1 MESFFTITIS
11 TESFILKEW
20 ERPLV
25 EAALS
30 AAVEE
35 ARNSLLGSQ
44 FIMNRLPPPPPPL
57 PLPGTSD
64 PRQEPPV
71 DPRLVPSSAAA
82 PRQAPPSEPVQLL
95 KSCRGRK
102 PTPGAYPDGEPLSPL
117 DTGAAIFTIAAAPST
132 AAAAPDAAPD
142 GATAD
147 AAAPVVTA
155 AAAPAAIAAAPD
167 TTAACV
173 VDAAVAAVASS
184 AAAAAAAAPLSPVL
198 APGGTRAPVVL
209 PPSSL
214 AWRSLVKEATDTV
227 VSERAAEP
235 DPEEPPVVSGA
246 EVSPVLVPGSAGA
259 PIEVESSPSAPPP
272 SSSYHL
278 RPRLHPE
285 KSPDCIIIKHKNP
298 APPSHKKVVW
308 GKKEWEGYQAFLDD
322 LAKPQEKPQ
331 EKPRGKVNKKNN
343 KKRTNKN
350 KKNRKGKVLPN
361 GDLVVANNRE
371 DGTLIEIGGGR
382 PGDFYKE
389 EEDEA
394 FSADS
399 DDSSYSP

>member
-44 FIMNRLPPPPPPL
+44 FVMNRLPPPPPPL
-57 PLPGTSD
+57 PLPVHQTAASD
-64 PRQEPPV
+64 PRQELPT
-71 DPRLVPSSAAA
+71 D

-102 PTPGAYPDGEPLSPL
+102 PTPGAYPDGSPLSPL
-117 DTGAAIFTIAAAPST
+117 DTGAAIFTIAAAP
-132 AAAAPDAAPD
+132 
-142 GATAD
+142 
-147 AAAPVVTA
+147 AAAPVVAATVPS
-155 AAAPAAIAAAPD
+155 AAAPSAASVD
-167 TTAACV
+167 
-173 VDAAVAAVASS
+173 DAA

-214 AWRSLVKEATDTV
+214 AWRSLVKEATDTL
-227 VSERAAEP
+227 VSGRAAESEP
-235 DPEEPPVVSGA
+235 AEPPVVTGA
-246 EVSPVLVPGSAGA
+246 AEAPVVPGSAGA

-272 SSSYHL
+272 SSSYCL

-308 GKKEWEGYQAFLDD
+308 DKKDWEGYQAFLAD

-382 PGDFYKE
+382 PGPVYKE

>member
-1 MESFFTITIS
+1 
-11 TESFILKEW
+11 
-20 ERPLV
+20 
-25 EAALS
+25 
-30 AAVEE
+30 
-35 ARNSLLGSQ
+35 
-44 FIMNRLPPPPPPL
+44 MNRLPPPPPPL
-57 PLPGTSD
+57 PLPVRQTAASD
-64 PRQEPPV
+64 PRQELPT
-71 DPRLVPSSAAA
+71 D

-102 PTPGAYPDGEPLSPL
+102 PTPGAYPDGSPLSPL
-117 DTGAAIFTIAAAPST
+117 DTGAAIFTIAAAP
-132 AAAAPDAAPD
+132 
-142 GATAD
+142 
-147 AAAPVVTA
+147 AAAPVVAATVPS
-155 AAAPAAIAAAPD
+155 AAAPSAASVD
-167 TTAACV
+167 
-173 VDAAVAAVASS
+173 DAAVAAVASS
-184 AAAAAAAAPLSPVL
+184 AAAAAAAPLSPVL

-214 AWRSLVKEATDTV
+214 AWRSLVKEATDTL
-227 VSERAAEP
+227 VSGRAAESEP
-235 DPEEPPVVSGA
+235 AEPPVVTGA
-246 EVSPVLVPGSAGA
+246 AEAPVVPGSAGA

-272 SSSYHL
+272 SSSYCL

-308 GKKEWEGYQAFLDD
+308 DKKDWEGYQAFLAD

-382 PGDFYKE
+382 PGPVYKE

-399 DDSSYSP
+399 DDSSYSE